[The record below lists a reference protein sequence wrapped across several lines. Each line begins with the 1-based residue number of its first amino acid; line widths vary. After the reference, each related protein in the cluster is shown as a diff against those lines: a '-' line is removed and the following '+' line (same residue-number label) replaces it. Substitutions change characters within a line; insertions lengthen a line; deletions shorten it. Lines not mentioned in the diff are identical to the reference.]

1 MKTVMTFG
9 RMNPPTRGH
18 EKLVDRVK
26 ELAGDGDH
34 HVFVSGSHDPKR
46 LLSLLVQIGLM
57 TSTESETTKTSA
69 LINSMLSLLV
79 IEKVEK

>member
-46 LLSLLVQIGLM
+46 NPLNPKQKNSYLKSSIPG
-57 TSTESETTKTSA
+57 TNICISCNEETT
-69 LINSMLSLLV
+69 
-79 IEKVEK
+79 